1 MNQSQ
6 QCHKIE
12 GVKTVFIDAFK
23 AFKFNTQNSVNCFIL
38 THYHSDHYTGL
49 PSGSN
54 YKGPATIHCTPVTAN
69 LLREIHKIP
78 DRFIVAHEYGETWSW
93 DNCEITFYDANHCPG
108 AAIIFAKVK
117 IGNSFTYHV
126 HTGDMRYHPKFRSYP
141 LLKEAVEKR
150 LIDVLYLDTTYAKPK
165 HTFLPQQNA
174 IDKISSQVQELL
186 KHNHNVVE
194 EKKNSFFQPKKQAVK
209 DSQQPRTLV
218 LLSCYS
224 IGKEK
229 VLWHSAVKSDQ
240 LVYVNN
246 AKHKLLKCIECGSDV
261 EEANGIVKRST
272 LDPQK
277 SDIHVIKMGLAGTL
291 HPFFQPNFND
301 VALYAHRMNK
311 GYNKVVA
318 FLPTGWAESSKYNKQ
333 NSIATKVVNL
343 KDLVDAKKIKGNIYM
358 MHVEVRLMAYSEH
371 SSYTELRDCVEFMKP
386 KRVIPTV
393 FSGEKDYEAI
403 EKRFSDLVDSQRA
416 KQSFINSMFGTSLLG
431 KTSASSTSSIKR
443 KHEKS
448 SNTPIKAR
456 KVISNPYA
464 KKVNTK
470 FEADNEDI
478 PCNKPKVERY
488 KEEASCAKLKSET
501 LTYPED
507 PKTYSSPSII
517 NNDKKIEKSISTQQK
532 KDCGDNETVEYS
544 KKEISSHSRTT
555 TTTIKKSSTNS
566 QTKVVA
572 DDHMVA
578 QLVSMGF
585 NSRSA
590 SESLSKTKNNI
601 ERAVAWLLMR
611 KK

>member
-1 MNQSQ
+1 MPSKHSNSI
-6 QCHKIE
+6 HKIRSI
-12 GVKTVFIDAFK
+12 V
-23 AFKFNTQNSVNCFIL
+23 L

-49 PSGSN
+49 PSGNN

-78 DRFIVAHEYGETWSW
+78 ERFIVAHEYEETWSW

-126 HTGDMRYHPKFRSYP
+126 HTGDMRYHPKFQSYP
-141 LLKEAVEKR
+141 LIKEAVEKR
-150 LIDVLYLDTTYAKPK
+150 SLDVLYLDTTYAKPK

-194 EKKNSFFQPKKQAVK
+194 EKKNSFFQPKKPAVK
-209 DSQQPRTLV
+209 DGQQPRTLV

-229 VLWHSAVKSDQ
+229 VLWHSAVKSNQ

-246 AKHKLLKCIECGSDV
+246 AKHKMLKCIECGSDV

-343 KDLVDAKKIKGNIYM
+343 KELVDANKIKGNTHM

-371 SSYTELRDCVEFMKP
+371 SSYNELRDCVEFMKP

-416 KQSFINSMFGTSLLG
+416 KQSFINSMFGRSLLE
-431 KTSASSTSSIKR
+431 KTSAPSTSSIKR
-443 KHEKS
+443 KRVMEDS
-448 SNTPIKAR
+448 SNTSNKTR

-470 FEADNEDI
+470 IEAEKEVI
-478 PCNKPKVERY
+478 SCNKTKIGKF
-488 KEEASCAKLKSET
+488 KEESSCEAKIKRET

-517 NNDKKIEKSISTQQK
+517 SNDKKIEKSISTQQK
-532 KDCGDNETVEYS
+532 KKDSDNDAARCL

-555 TTTIKKSSTNS
+555 TTTTTKKSSTTS
-566 QTKVVA
+566 QTKVAA